1 MCVPGKTNDVNVKA
15 FNMITKIYEA
25 ETLIKHISY
34 DRKQKFSS
42 TTCNSN
48 QKLDNDKCQCE
59 CKKYRTCKKDY
70 SWNPRHFEN
79 VKYLKS
85 IGDTS
90 VIVCDK
96 IINATDNVSINV
108 TNTILTNMTNTIS
121 TNVTSLFQ

>member
-1 MCVPGKTNDVNVKA
+1 MWSWNINKA
-15 FNMITKIYEA
+15 YFI
-25 ETLIKHISY
+25 
-34 DRKQKFSS
+34 DRKRKFNS

-121 TNVTSLFQ
+121 TNVTSIFQ